1 MNDIKFDYSKQ
12 CIEFDYSKQCIHCK
26 RHFCDDEKPWI
37 SVNYENKVVNGCSYF
52 CGNELSKYV
61 GIGYWKNVINKEDFN
76 EPRPVVKY
84 KEKGDITANFGIE
97 EIKYEI
103 SEEERRTQEIE
114 DEYEDISSTDEE
126 DFE

>member
-52 CGNELSKYV
+52 CGKELSKYV

-84 KEKGDITANFGIE
+84 KEKGDITANFGIV
-97 EIKYEI
+97 EIKYEGETI
-103 SEEERRTQEIE
+103 N
-114 DEYEDISSTDEE
+114 
-126 DFE
+126 